1 MPSQSRK
8 HRGYKTQKIVA
19 DHLATNGWPF
29 AESTGA
35 GRSGSDITGI
45 PGLAIEV
52 KARADFNPMAWVRQ
66 ASLNAGLPLVTF
78 RPNGMGEQSVSS
90 WPCILR
96 LSDLIDLLHAAGY
109 GDAPPAADVR
119 STRAREVAL

>member
-8 HRGYKTQKIVA
+8 HRGFRTQRVVA
-19 DHLATNGWPF
+19 QHLAARGWPF

-35 GRSGSDITGI
+35 GRSGSDITGV

-66 ASLNAGLPLVTF
+66 ACLNDGLPLVTF
-78 RPNGMGEQSVSS
+78 RPNGMGEATVAT
-90 WPCILR
+90 WPVIIR
-96 LSDLIDLLHAAGY
+96 MNDLIDLLHQAGY
-109 GDAPPAADVR
+109 GDDTLVSASAGDRP
-119 STRAREVAL
+119 